1 MRIPAITLAAALLA
15 AAPAAA
21 QNLVPEAHPYGL
33 DPYKPSDA
41 AVLRTYG
48 STLVAQT
55 PILQLRELDPYK
67 PSHAALLRQLG
78 GGMPIWSHL
87 SWHPMA
93 PPLGPLMEVPAP
105 AVASTKPPSPNVVVI
120 LVQPERFVAPPA
132 PRQQPRRASSGEQWV
147 LSGDAQNG
155 VVWTRSPQV
164 DEVERDNRGE
174 PQEMRRHGRSSI
186 D

>member
-1 MRIPAITLAAALLA
+1 M

-21 QNLVPEAHPYGL
+21 QNLVPEAHPFGL
-33 DPYKPSDA
+33 DPYNPSDA

-78 GGMPIWSHL
+78 GAMPIWSHL
-87 SWHPMA
+87 SWYPMA

-105 AVASTKPPSPNVVVI
+105 AGAAAGKPQSPNVIVI
-120 LVQPERFVAPPA
+120 LVPPERFVAPA
-132 PRQQPRRASSGEQWV
+132 PPRPQPRRAAGEQWV
-147 LSGDAQNG
+147 LSGNAQSG
-155 VVWTRSPQV
+155 VVLTRSPQRD
-164 DEVERDNRGE
+164 DESPDGAR
-174 PQEMRRHGRSSI
+174 
-186 D
+186 